1 MTAFKPL
8 EELEKITMFKSAKE
22 IGVRPSITNKLLWLK
37 DLIAKLIEINQ
48 YHNKST
54 PTSVYEDSYAIGG
67 MLDNIS
73 LGKLPR
79 KKDMIRCNKMLKEL
93 KDLYGFDIDW
103 RGDITDCDE
112 YTDYIL
118 NNKVEFDMNLILS
131 SFKPIEKLINIQ

>member
-1 MTAFKPL
+1 MKDIIEQKL
-8 EELEKITMFKSAKE
+8 E
-22 IGVRPSITNKLLWLK
+22 WLK
-37 DLIAKLIEINQ
+37 ELIDKLIEMNQ

-79 KKDMIRCNKMLKEL
+79 KKQLIKCNDILKSL
-93 KDLYGFDIDW
+93 KRKYKFSVDW